1 MVSALHLS
9 PVAIPSDSVE
19 EKGMSN
25 KVVGAFALTNVQGTS
40 QARCIRGR
48 MQTFATRVLH

>member
-1 MVSALHLS
+1 MVFALHLS

-19 EKGMSN
+19 EKGISN